1 MSGYA
6 RPLESAL
13 HEARLRRNSL
23 AGTLRNALLQLER
36 TPAWRSPD
44 PRAVHER
51 RVLSAALAALL
62 APAPEAKKHGIEAEI
77 NRAVRDLA
85 LEDKRQRTCEEL
97 LELGR

>member
-6 RPLESAL
+6 RPLETAL

-23 AGTLRNALLQLER
+23 AGTVRNALLQLER
-36 TPAWRSPD
+36 TYAWRSPD

-51 RVLSAALAALL
+51 EALQTAMAALL
-62 APAPEAKKHGIEAEI
+62 APAPEAKKLGIEAEI

-85 LEDKRQRTCEEL
+85 LEEKRQLTCEEL
-97 LELGR
+97 LELAK